1 MLNYTQCY
9 EDVEGCGG
17 TTPQIIIRGI
27 NRSEWSASCPGHT
40 REWNYGRPF
49 STLITTLIT
58 ETSPCF
64 GATDFFY
71 KD

>member
-1 MLNYTQCY
+1 MLNYTQYY

-17 TTPQIIIRGI
+17 MTPHILILGI
-27 NRSEWSASCPGHT
+27 NRSEWSASCPGHI

-58 ETSPCF
+58 ETSPSYSAI
-64 GATDFFY
+64 GFFY
-71 KD
+71 KH